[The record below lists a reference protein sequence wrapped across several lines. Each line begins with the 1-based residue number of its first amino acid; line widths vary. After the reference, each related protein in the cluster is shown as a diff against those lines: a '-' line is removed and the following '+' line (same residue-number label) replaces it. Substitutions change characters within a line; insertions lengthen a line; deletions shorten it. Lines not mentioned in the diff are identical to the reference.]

1 MLNGPRDLI
10 CSWEPCSTVLTKIT
24 LSACAWYVNTCIHFW
39 NLNANPLVKI
49 LKQSNL
55 GQIIVNTCSFF
66 VAVVWKC
73 IVAKIWN
80 LEPLCLNPKKI
91 YHDQFSMEIKLLFL
105 ILAVKFTWLH
115 YYSVKFYRPID
126 LQLFLKFVSREHF
139 ANVHTL

>member
-1 MLNGPRDLI
+1 MGTIVICKFFNSMLNGPRDLI

-49 LKQSNL
+49 LEQSNL
-55 GQIIVNTCSFF
+55 GQIIVNTCSCF

-91 YHDQFSMEIKLLFL
+91 YHDQFSMEIKLLFY
-105 ILAVKFTWLH
+105 WLLNSH
-115 YYSVKFYRPID
+115 GSTITLSNFID
-126 LQLFLKFVSREHF
+126 P
-139 ANVHTL
+139 